1 MKSIKDEQNNFIINV
16 DFPLPEKD
24 KKTFH
29 TIFNY
34 IRRKLQIKLSRKNNI
49 DSILKKCKG
58 RFFKT
63 IYESIKLCLNIN
75 LLRFPQTFLNN
86 ITILYNKNYLN
97 KKIIDIYNEFN
108 LLPPIEDIIQM
119 NLYKKGKIEI
129 FKEIM
134 NSDFISLYDNYVN
147 SDKFK
152 RDIEQIKIIAGKR
165 NGILYEFVAINFCTY
180 YLTSKVYPIKNKDFD
195 KIQVDNDLKK
205 VKTIDFQISK
215 PNFINEKKEM

>member
-1 MKSIKDEQNNFIINV
+1 
-16 DFPLPEKD
+16 
-24 KKTFH
+24 
-29 TIFNY
+29 
-34 IRRKLQIKLSRKNNI
+34 
-49 DSILKKCKG
+49 
-58 RFFKT
+58 
-63 IYESIKLCLNIN
+63 
-75 LLRFPQTFLNN
+75 
-86 ITILYNKNYLN
+86 
-97 KKIIDIYNEFN
+97 
-108 LLPPIEDIIQM
+108 M